1 VEESRYQTNIDL
13 EVHLL
18 NLERSPLPLELEKK
32 KNRKKEEL
40 PNSLLRG
47 EFSHNVK
54 IRKE

>member
-32 KNRKKEEL
+32 KRIGKRRSF
-40 PNSLLRG
+40 PTH
-47 EFSHNVK
+47 F
-54 IRKE
+54 